1 MLRAKHSL
9 VFLHLKS
16 SMSWELLN
24 ACNCNSYF
32 SKVQTHKENKHT
44 RNVLYVLQK
53 VHISIQL

>member
-1 MLRAKHSL
+1 MLREHSL

-16 SMSWELLN
+16 SMSWELLK

-53 VHISIQL
+53 VHVSIQL